1 MTDRRMPRTAALTAR
16 AFPALLAATLLAA
29 CATTRGPAEATTT
42 GAAGTA
48 AGGTNATD
56 GTSITELMGRNDAR
70 LETYRID
77 TWSAPSDES
86 LVVESLDGT
95 RYRATFMGHCLGL
108 RFTDT
113 IGFVTRGTNS
123 IDQFSG
129 IVLPD
134 GTRCTFQSF
143 QRSSPG
149 PASGDVQPRD

>member
-1 MTDRRMPRTAALTAR
+1 MICRRTNDQRTSGAVALTAR

-29 CATTRGPAEATTT
+29 CATERPAEATTSAGAT
-42 GAAGTA
+42 GGA
-48 AGGTNATD
+48 NATD
-56 GTSITELMGRNDAR
+56 GTSLTELMGRDDAR
-70 LETYRID
+70 LQTYRID
-77 TWSAPSDES
+77 TWSAPSDEV

-95 RYRATFMGHCLGL
+95 QYRATFMGRCLGL

-113 IGFVTRGTNS
+113 IGFITRGTNA

-143 QRSSPG
+143 TGG
-149 PASGDVQPRD
+149 PRP